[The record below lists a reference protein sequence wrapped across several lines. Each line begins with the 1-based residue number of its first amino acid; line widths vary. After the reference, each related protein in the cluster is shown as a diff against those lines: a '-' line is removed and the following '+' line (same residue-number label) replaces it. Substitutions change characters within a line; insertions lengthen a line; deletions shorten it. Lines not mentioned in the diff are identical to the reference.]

1 MSVQEITEKDVRSL
15 LPVRKRDA
23 HKGDFGRVLLVCGS
37 VGYTGAAAM
46 AAMAAARCGSGLVY
60 LGVPEPIWAVEA
72 GKLLEPMVFPL
83 PAKDGML
90 AAWAADELLLRAGKM
105 DAVLAGPGLGV
116 SRGTEEAVCRLAE
129 ECTCPLVLDADGIN
143 VLSRHIDILRD
154 RKAPLIVTPHP
165 GEFLRLGGVTDGA
178 TREEAAASLARELC
192 CIVVLKGMGTV
203 VTDGR
208 SILRNPTGNP
218 GMAVGGSGDVLAGM
232 IVSLLGQGL
241 SPLDAASAAVW
252 LHGRAGDLAAAELGE
267 YGMLPSDL
275 LRILPRLLP

>member
-1 MSVQEITEKDVRSL
+1 MSVQEISEKDVRSL

-46 AAMAAARCGSGLVY
+46 AAMAAARCGSGLIY

-90 AAWAADELLLRAGKM
+90 AERAADALLLRVRKT
-105 DAVLAGPGLGV
+105 DAVLAGPGLGI
-116 SRGTEEAVCRLAE
+116 SRGTEEVVCRLAR
-129 ECTCPLVLDADGIN
+129 ECECPLVLDADGIN
-143 VLSRHIDILRD
+143 VMSGHIDILRD

-165 GEFLRLGGVTDGA
+165 GEFLRLGGVLNGA
-178 TREEAAASLARELC
+178 TREEAAASLARGLGC
-192 CIVVLKGMGTV
+192 TVVLKGMGTV

-218 GMAVGGSGDVLAGM
+218 GMATGGSGDVLAGM

-252 LHGRAGDLAAAELGE
+252 LHGRAGDLAASELGE

-275 LRILPRLLP
+275 LRVLPRLLP